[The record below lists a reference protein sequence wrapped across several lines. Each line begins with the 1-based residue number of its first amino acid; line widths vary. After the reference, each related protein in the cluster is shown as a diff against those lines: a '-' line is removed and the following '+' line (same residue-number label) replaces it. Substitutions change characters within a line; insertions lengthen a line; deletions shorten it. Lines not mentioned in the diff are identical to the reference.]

1 MKKLAIL
8 MLAIAAAMA
17 SCQTDRKDQVVTV
30 KNKYTI
36 SLPPFVKESS
46 GLNDDASLQYQNSLR
61 EFYVVVIDESK
72 SEFEKALSDNDLNDL
87 YPKNIKGY
95 SELLMF
101 GMEQA
106 IEIKSKSM
114 LRDTVINNQPAR
126 LQTIKGRV
134 EGTDIFYSIG
144 FIQGVKRYYQVIAW
158 TLQNKEKEHAGVMK
172 KIIAS
177 FKEV

>member
-8 MLAIAAAMA
+8 MLAVAAVV

-30 KNKYTI
+30 KDRYTI
-36 SLPPFVKESS
+36 SLPPFVKETSE
-46 GLNDDASLQYQNSLR
+46 LNEDASLQYQNTLR

-72 SEFEKALSDNDLNDL
+72 AEFEKALSDNDLNDL
-87 YPKNIKGY
+87 YPQNIKGY
-95 SELLMF
+95 SELLLF
-101 GMEQA
+101 SMEQA

-114 LRDTVINNQPAR
+114 LKDTIINNQPAKI
-126 LQTIKGRV
+126 LTIKGRV

-144 FIQGVKRYYQVIAW
+144 FVQGVKRYYQIITW
-158 TLQNKEKEHAGVMK
+158 TLQNKEKEHAGLMK

-177 FKEV
+177 FKEI